1 MQIKSTKDIR
11 DYQEVV
17 YFGLSLRQLVCA
29 ALAILAAGSCYFLFR
44 ERLPG
49 EVVSWISIVA
59 AVPFAAFGF
68 VKWHGMNMEQ
78 LIPMWYRSLFCL
90 NRTIYYRPENMA
102 ALLVSEY
109 LKESTEKE
117 DKNAKNRKKRKSKA

>member
-1 MQIKSTKDIR
+1 MQIKSTKDVR

-29 ALAILAAGSCYFLFR
+29 ALAILAAGGCYFLFR
-44 ERLPG
+44 KHLPG

-68 VKWHGMNMEQ
+68 IKWHGMNMEQ

-90 NRTIYYRPENMA
+90 NRTIYYRPENKA
-102 ALLVSEY
+102 ALIVNEY